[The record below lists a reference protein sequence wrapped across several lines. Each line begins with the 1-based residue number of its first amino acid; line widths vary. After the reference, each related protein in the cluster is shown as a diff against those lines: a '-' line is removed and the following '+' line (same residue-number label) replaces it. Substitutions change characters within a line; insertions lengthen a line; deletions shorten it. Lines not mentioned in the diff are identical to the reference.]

1 MFIGLTRGIN
11 GIPHFLPNNCHENYW
26 DPPISSL
33 TGFWDSP
40 ILTRGLWD
48 SPCPSPPSLE
58 GSLLR
63 ILASHPF
70 GYRVSFPL
78 WNSESVFTD
87 LTSVVPRGL
96 PFFFVFLSPRNSRPT
111 SCSEELSN
119 FFELTRSIIDQ
130 DAQPSPG
137 TGLLENSKD
146 TQFTQRKK
154 GISRRQKRNLFPP
167 SPRCTRKLSNDAT
180 VDLLSNCDDTDGD

>member
-1 MFIGLTRGIN
+1 MGSPNFFSYG
-11 GIPHFLPNNCHENYW
+11 FLGFPNSY
-26 DPPISSL
+26 PGSM
-33 TGFWDSP
+33 GFPMPFSAFP
-40 ILTRGLWD
+40 RRLSFANSRIT
-48 SPCPSPPSLE
+48 S
-58 GSLLR
+58 LR
-63 ILASHPF
+63 ISCLFSAVEF
-70 GYRVSFPL
+70 GVRVHGLDIGDTSRFT
-78 WNSESVFTD
+78 VF
-87 LTSVVPRGL
+87 
-96 PFFFVFLSPRNSRPT
+96 FAFLSPRNSRPA

-119 FFELTRSIIDQ
+119 FFELARPIIDQ

-167 SPRCTRKLSNDAT
+167 PPRCTRKLSNDAT